1 MIGEAELRR
10 YAVAAG
16 VDVMVQDL
24 DYGLGWFLTGLF
36 TQTSAAQHLVFKGGT
51 CLRKCYFA
59 NYRFSEDLDF
69 TLRQAWPIAALAEAL
84 EQVRAWSLDADGPD
98 FGAAP
103 VRLEVV
109 NDDYGLESYQARV
122 YYRGPLR
129 WAGPPRAIQL
139 DVSRGEPLLFPVTA
153 RGLFH
158 PYSDAGHL
166 PPVAIPCYDLA
177 EMLTEKLR
185 AVSGQR
191 RFAISR
197 DIYDIHQLVGQ
208 EVPLTA
214 IRQALPAKLAAKGL
228 PSNSVSAA
236 DLIRRRAVFEVDWE
250 RRLAHL
256 LPPQQPVTF
265 AAAWQSV
272 VELVTALQGLEA
284 SPDMNAAQPG

>member
-1 MIGEAELRR
+1 MISEAELRR
-10 YAVAAG
+10 HAVAAG
-16 VDVMVQDL
+16 VDTMVQDL
-24 DYGLGWFLTGLF
+24 DYGLGWFLAGLF
-36 TQTSAAQHLVFKGGT
+36 TQTRAAQYLVFKGGT

-69 TLRQAWPIAALAEAL
+69 TLRRAWPIEALAEAL

-109 NDDYGLESYQARV
+109 NDEYGLESSQARV

-139 DVSRGEPLLFPVTA
+139 DVSRGEPLLFPVTTRA
-153 RGLFH
+153 LHH
-158 PYSDAGHL
+158 PYSDAGQL
-166 PPVAIPCYDLA
+166 PPAAIPCYDLA

-197 DIYDIHQLVGQ
+197 DIYDIHQLAGQ
-208 EVPLTA
+208 NISLAAV
-214 IRQALPAKLAAKGL
+214 RQALPAKLAAKGL
-228 PSNSVSAA
+228 PLNIVSVAG
-236 DLIRRRAVFEVDWE
+236 LMQRRSVFEVDWE

-256 LPPQQPVTF
+256 LPPLQPVTF
-265 AAAWQSV
+265 AAAWQRV
-272 VELVTALQGLEA
+272 LELVTALQAPKSA
-284 SPDMNAAQPG
+284 SDR

>member
-1 MIGEAELRR
+1 MISEAELRR
-10 YAVAAG
+10 HAVAAG
-16 VDVMVQDL
+16 VDTMVQDL
-24 DYGLGWFLTGLF
+24 DYGLGWFLAGLF
-36 TQTSAAQHLVFKGGT
+36 SQTAAAPHLVFKGGT

-59 NYRFSEDLDF
+59 DYRFSEDLDF
-69 TLRQAWPIAALAEAL
+69 TLRHAWPVEALAEAL
-84 EQVRAWSLDADGPD
+84 EQVRAWSLDTDGPD

-109 NDDYGLESYQARV
+109 NDEYGLESYQARV

-129 WAGPPRAIQL
+129 WAGPPRSIQL
-139 DVSRGEPLLFPVTA
+139 DVSRGEPLQFPVATRA
-153 RGLFH
+153 LHH
-158 PYSDAGHL
+158 PYSDANQL

-208 EVPLTA
+208 EVSLA
-214 IRQALPAKLAAKGL
+214 AVRQALPAKLAAKGL
-228 PSNSVSAA
+228 PPNSVSAA
-236 DLIRRRAVFEVDWE
+236 GLTQRRAIFEVDWE

-272 VELVTALQGLEA
+272 VKLVTALEA
-284 SPDMNAAQPG
+284 PDAAPQR

>member
-1 MIGEAELRR
+1 MISEAELRR
-10 YAVAAG
+10 HAVGTG
-16 VDVMVQDL
+16 VDTMVQNL
-24 DYGLGWFLTGLF
+24 DYGLGWFLAGLF
-36 TQTSAAQHLVFKGGT
+36 TQTPATQYLVFKGGT

-69 TLRQAWPIAALAEAL
+69 TLSRAWPLEALAEAL
-84 EQVRAWSLDADGPD
+84 ERVRAWSLDADGPD

-109 NDDYGLESYQARV
+109 NDEYGLESYQARV

-139 DVSRGEPLLFPVTA
+139 DVSRGEPLLFPVTTRA
-153 RGLFH
+153 LRH
-158 PYSDAGHL
+158 PYSDAGQL
-166 PPVAIPCYDLA
+166 PPAAIPCYDLA

-197 DIYDIHQLVGQ
+197 DIYDIQQLAGQ
-208 EVPLTA
+208 NISLVA
-214 IRQALPAKLAAKGL
+214 VRQALPAKLAAKGL
-228 PSNSVSAA
+228 PPNIVSVAG
-236 DLIRRRAVFEVDWE
+236 LMQRRAVFEVDWE

-256 LPPQQPVTF
+256 LPPLQPVTF
-265 AAAWQSV
+265 AAAWQRV
-272 VELVTALQGLEA
+272 MELVTAPQVPITSLDVGLR
-284 SPDMNAAQPG
+284 